1 MIKNVGILSPGDMG
15 SAVGRVLKQNGFNVF
30 ANLKNRSDRTRL
42 LSQSA
47 GISPLDSL
55 DDLTKTCDV
64 ILSILVP
71 SEALSVAEKVA
82 DSIKSSCD
90 LIYVD
95 CNAIAPSTKKDISAI
110 IENVGCKFVDS
121 GIIGT
126 PPSAAGNKPKFYVSG
141 RYAEDLL
148 LLDDKGIEVKL
159 IGNVIGQAA
168 ALKMCYASLT
178 KGKMALYSSTLIT
191 ANRLNIYEFLI
202 SELADSQKSMLQEM
216 SGVNSL
222 STKAFRWVGE
232 MNEIS
237 DTFHSQGITKNIHRG
252 ASEMFDLI
260 ADSPLGFERPET
272 YDANRTLDETINV
285 LSTVL
290 NEKKKKT

>member
-15 SAVGRVLKQNGFNVF
+15 SAVGQALRQNGFNVF

-126 PPSAAGNKPKFYVSG
+126 PPNAAGNKPKFYVSG

-168 ALKMCYASLT
+168 ALKMCYAALT

>member
-126 PPSAAGNKPKFYVSG
+126 PPNAAGNKPKFYVS
-141 RYAEDLL
+141 
-148 LLDDKGIEVKL
+148 
-159 IGNVIGQAA
+159 
-168 ALKMCYASLT
+168 
-178 KGKMALYSSTLIT
+178 
-191 ANRLNIYEFLI
+191 
-202 SELADSQKSMLQEM
+202 
-216 SGVNSL
+216 
-222 STKAFRWVGE
+222 
-232 MNEIS
+232 
-237 DTFHSQGITKNIHRG
+237 
-252 ASEMFDLI
+252 
-260 ADSPLGFERPET
+260 
-272 YDANRTLDETINV
+272 
-285 LSTVL
+285 
-290 NEKKKKT
+290 

>member
-1 MIKNVGILSPGDMG
+1 MG
-15 SAVGRVLKQNGFNVF
+15 SAVGRVLKQNGLNVF
-30 ANLKNRSDRTRL
+30 ASLKNRSDRTRL

-47 GISPLDSL
+47 GISALDSL
-55 DDLTKTCDV
+55 DDLTKICDV

-71 SEALSVAEKVA
+71 SEAFSAAEKVS
-82 DSIKSSCD
+82 DSINSNRD

-95 CNAIAPSTKKDISAI
+95 CNAIAPATKKDISKI
-110 IENVGCKFVDS
+110 IESTGCKFVDS

-126 PPSAAGNKPKFYVSG
+126 PPNTAGNKPKFYVSG
-141 RYAEDLL
+141 RYAQDLL
-148 LLDDKGIEVKL
+148 QLDNKGISVKL
-159 IGNVIGQAA
+159 MGNEIGQAS

-178 KGKMALYSSTLIT
+178 KGKMALYSSALIT

-216 SGVNSL
+216 NGVNSL

-237 DTFHSQGITKNIHRG
+237 DTFDSQGTTKYIHRG

-260 ADSPLGFERPET
+260 ADSPLGSERPET
-272 YDANRTLDETINV
+272 YDSNRTLEETINV

-290 NEKKKKT
+290 NKKKQ